1 MTGKAL
7 DELDEMR
14 TAPIAV
20 TRHPHHLPRRPGD
33 RECGAA
39 GKTAIGIAADR
50 VRRTGK
56 RRRLAGEKL
65 PGRRRRLRMLQWRQQ
80 VGSERARR
88 RRIDQMFFL
97 RAGRTGGE
105 DKNSEQASDS
115 AHQRLLFV
123 ATVALWAAFLPRSL
137 LVRSLLA
144 RSLARYE
151 TARAR
156 RRYAAASGSLSPVT
170 KRRGRFGKDAIDP
183 GLEAR
188 RLRHGLVVGD
198 SVAVERRIARSPAKR
213 FAKEQIADVLA
224 GEQRHQIFLREP
236 GAESRHRSERTSA
249 IASTP
254 AARNIAV
261 NCAAAILEWPM
272 LNRSKSV
279 IVQ

>member
-39 GKTAIGIAADR
+39 AEAAIGIAADR

-80 VGSERARR
+80 LGSERARR

-97 RAGRTGGE
+97 CAGRTGGE

-137 LVRSLLA
+137 LA

-156 RRYAAASGSLSPVT
+156 RRYAAASRSLSPVT
-170 KRRGRFGKDAIDP
+170 KRSPAAGSTSSIRWR
-183 GLEAR
+183 
-188 RLRHGLVVGD
+188 
-198 SVAVERRIARSPAKR
+198 SVAACASIAPSGKMWPIVAPRSARARASRR
-213 FAKEQIADVLA
+213 
-224 GEQRHQIFLREP
+224 QRWQ
-236 GAESRHRSERTSA
+236 S
-249 IASTP
+249 
-254 AARNIAV
+254 
-261 NCAAAILEWPM
+261 
-272 LNRSKSV
+272 
-279 IVQ
+279 

>member
-80 VGSERARR
+80 LGSERARR

-156 RRYAAASGSLSPVT
+156 RRYAAASRSLSPVT
-170 KRRGRFGKDAIDP
+170 KR
-183 GLEAR
+183 
-188 RLRHGLVVGD
+188 
-198 SVAVERRIARSPAKR
+198 SPAAGSTSSISRRSVVACASIAPSGKMWPIVTPRAASARATKR
-213 FAKEQIADVLA
+213 
-224 GEQRHQIFLREP
+224 QRWHSS
-236 GAESRHRSERTSA
+236 GSRSEHIRQRRWRTASA
-249 IASTP
+249 RTRSIPAWKLGAFAMAS
-254 AARNIAV
+254 
-261 NCAAAILEWPM
+261 
-272 LNRSKSV
+272 
-279 IVQ
+279 